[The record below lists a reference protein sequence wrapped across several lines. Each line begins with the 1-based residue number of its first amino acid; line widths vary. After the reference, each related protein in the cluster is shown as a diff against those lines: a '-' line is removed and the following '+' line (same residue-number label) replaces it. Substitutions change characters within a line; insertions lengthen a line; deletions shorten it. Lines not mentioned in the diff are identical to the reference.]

1 MLFDDTASISI
12 LPFPRRAPTVNALIN
27 RKMMDGHYC
36 APETI
41 SVPFDSPRIPPASFD
56 AHLTK
61 FKFLCRRSCSNQ
73 VEICEFAIQLEG
85 YPLWDNYAATM
96 EKKIFTGSFLFEKI
110 EFGNSSFFLFSKIN
124 RSWNCGIT
132 FFECTFTLEKIHS
145 KVENIFSPVHVHS
158 IDLAVRSSYE

>member
-96 EKKIFTGSFLFEKI
+96 GKKYSREASFSRK
-110 EFGNSSFFLFSKIN
+110 SSLETRPSFSSVK
-124 RSWNCGIT
+124 ST
-132 FFECTFTLEKIHS
+132 E
-145 KVENIFSPVHVHS
+145 VETV
-158 IDLAVRSSYE
+158 E